1 MGVKLVFVFRDW
13 LWMVFLWAEWPI
25 ALVRLLVCP
34 GNHVADG
41 LFIIRF
47 FHTASQVAKVT
58 QGPEGGQNIIA
69 MIAHGILSL
78 IGEKFSR
85 GVFFALRMSSVHLP
99 LIIQLLLQKL
109 FS

>member
-1 MGVKLVFVFRDW
+1 
-13 LWMVFLWAEWPI
+13 MVFLRAEWPI
-25 ALVRLLVCP
+25 ALARLLVFP
-34 GNHVADG
+34 GDHVADG

-58 QGPEGGQNIIA
+58 QGPEGGQSIIA

-85 GVFFALRMSSVHLP
+85 CFFALRMSSVHLP
-99 LIIQLLLQKL
+99 LIIQLLQKL
-109 FS
+109 FSLT